1 MTLVGKDSIES
12 LNQFDANTI
21 TYANIEVK
29 NVWRVNFV
37 KEITDIKFGENY
49 LDNFKRKE
57 LNTIL
62 RDICT
67 T

>member
-1 MTLVGKDSIES
+1 MKLVDKDSIES
-12 LNQFDANTI
+12 LNQFDANNI
-21 TYANIEVK
+21 TYANIEDE

-37 KEITDIKFGENY
+37 REITDIKFGENY

-62 RDICT
+62 RNICT